1 MKDPKRAFDWIT
13 TLLDELGCPYVV
25 VGGLAANVFGGRRP
39 LYDIDLDV
47 HKSALPKI
55 ADRAKLYVTF
65 GPARYQDAHF
75 DIELLSL
82 RYAEQDIDLTAGE
95 DVLLFD
101 SRVGRWCEV
110 PTDFSVGEH
119 HEVLGKRV
127 PVMGRAALIEY
138 KRMLSRDTDLED
150 VAAMGG

>member
-1 MKDPKRAFDWIT
+1 MKDSMRAFDWIT
-13 TLLDELGCPYVV
+13 GLLEELGYSYLV

-47 HKSALPKI
+47 PKSALREV
-55 ADRAKLYVTF
+55 AERAKLYVTF
-65 GPARYQDAHF
+65 GPARFRDEQF

-82 RYAEQDIDLTAGE
+82 RYADQDIDLTAAE

-101 SRVGRWCEV
+101 RNAAQWRHV
-110 PTDFSVGEH
+110 PTDLMAGEI
-119 HEVLGKRV
+119 HEVLGKKVFVIKRE
-127 PVMGRAALIEY
+127 ALIAY
-138 KRMLSRDTDLED
+138 KQMLARDTDLED